1 MPYDETFRK
10 TSLDAFNILQ
20 LEGHLFRRR
29 KHTLEMILTEYI
41 KQMHSKYTSL
51 GSNILQRLQE
61 HIINIFKNINPNSNY
76 ETLEYIN
83 SVIKWYFKNL
93 TIRRDKTSKQVI
105 VTNLPD
111 YTIPEIKEIHDNM
124 IIPLN

>member
-1 MPYDETFRK
+1 MPYDEKFRK
-10 TSLDAFNILQ
+10 TILDTFNILQ
-20 LEGHLFRRR
+20 HDGHLFRRR

-41 KQMHSKYTSL
+41 KKMHSKYTSL

-83 SVIKWYFKNL
+83 NVIKWYFKSL
-93 TIRRDKTSKQVI
+93 TIHRNKTSKEVI
-105 VTNLPD
+105 IVSLPD
-111 YTIPEIKEIHDNM
+111 YTIPEIKELHDNM